1 MKNPLTRC
9 FVRGCVGI
17 APAVRAVG
25 QPTAAGYARR
35 PPARAFGAG
44 LSPSAQLA
52 HVCVCGAMMAVESR
66 WWSGITRYANG
77 RSAGSRDPLAIR
89 SPRLSRHKKK
99 GSSALIPS
107 SLGYQ
112 LCGYRH
118 CLSQERNTAGAVGTQ
133 PVGFRKS
140 EASSAV
146 GMSKEE
152 SKDFVWDGNEAQ
164 FAAADKMQVLIRPAV
179 KR

>member
-1 MKNPLTRC
+1 MPACSAERLGNS
-9 FVRGCVGI
+9 VGRGSLPSLLAAPPGYVGI
-17 APAVRAVG
+17 ALAVRAVG

-77 RSAGSRDPLAIR
+77 RSAGPRDPLAIR

-118 CLSQERNTAGAVGTQ
+118 CLSQERSTAGAVDTQ
-133 PVGFRKS
+133 PVGFRIV
-140 EASSAV
+140 ATAAV
-146 GMSKEE
+146 
-152 SKDFVWDGNEAQ
+152 
-164 FAAADKMQVLIRPAV
+164 AAAAPPLPPPPKPP
-179 KR
+179 KPPP

>member
-1 MKNPLTRC
+1 MCTSNTRGLC
-9 FVRGCVGI
+9 DKMGFVGI
-17 APAVRAVG
+17 ALAVRAVG

-52 HVCVCGAMMAVESR
+52 HVCVCELYMAVESR

-118 CLSQERNTAGAVGTQ
+118 CLSQERNTAGAVGTIDTWLLV
-133 PVGFRKS
+133 PSPWVSESFFRCFWAPHAEKHP
-140 EASSAV
+140 
-146 GMSKEE
+146 KT
-152 SKDFVWDGNEAQ
+152 
-164 FAAADKMQVLIRPAV
+164 R
-179 KR
+179 